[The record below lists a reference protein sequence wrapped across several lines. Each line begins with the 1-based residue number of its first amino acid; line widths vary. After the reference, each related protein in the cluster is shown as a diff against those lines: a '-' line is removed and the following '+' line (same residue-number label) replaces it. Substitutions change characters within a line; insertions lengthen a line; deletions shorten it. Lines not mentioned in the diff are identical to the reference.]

1 MLGTYLVV
9 CFVFS
14 RNAGF
19 MVELGGVIKTIYDR
33 KCELEEHQ
41 YVVVFMLG
49 RFKSDSE
56 EMLHL
61 MMEAF
66 YPIAM

>member
-1 MLGTYLVV
+1 
-9 CFVFS
+9 
-14 RNAGF
+14 
-19 MVELGGVIKTIYDR
+19 MVELGGVIKTIYYR
-33 KCELEEHQ
+33 KYELEEHQ

-49 RFKSDSE
+49 RFNSDSK
-56 EMLHL
+56 EMRHL

>member
-1 MLGTYLVV
+1 
-9 CFVFS
+9 
-14 RNAGF
+14 

-49 RFKSDSE
+49 RFNSDSK
-56 EMLHL
+56 EMRHL

>member
-1 MLGTYLVV
+1 MWCV
-9 CFVFS
+9 FVFS
-14 RNAGF
+14 RNKGF
-19 MVELGGVIKTIYDR
+19 MVEQGGVIKLICDR
-33 KCELEEHQ
+33 KYELEEHQ

-49 RFKSDSE
+49 RFNSDSK
-56 EMLHL
+56 EMRHL